1 MAHGGAAKCA
11 ERTTCRTCQNATITV
26 PPQRRPNSAASCGSI
41 AKPPGILSWPYR
53 TGWRASEPFVRL
65 ADAFRQGLREGG
77 YVEGRNVTIEYR
89 WADGQFARLPELA
102 ADLVHR
108 QVSLIVATGGTVSA
122 RAAKEAT
129 ATIPILF
136 IAGPNPIG
144 DGLVTSINRPGGNA
158 TGVALY
164 TSELLPKRLELL
176 GELLPRAVTIALL
189 VNPSDAA
196 HELETKEVED
206 AMRVTGQQMVLLRA
220 SAEGDFEPALVS
232 AVRQR
237 ADALLV
243 SANPFFTGRRAQLVA
258 LAARHAVPAGYPW
271 REYAD
276 AGGLMSYGPS
286 IAGAYHLIGR
296 YASRILNGERP
307 ADLSV
312 QGPTKYELVIN
323 LKTAKALGLE
333 VPPTLLA
340 RADEVIE

>member
-1 MAHGGAAKCA
+1 MVWIERREFITLLGGAAA
-11 ERTTCRTCQNATITV
+11 WPLAAGAQDPAV
-26 PPQRRPNSAASCGSI
+26 PLIGFLNSAS
-41 AKPPGILSWPYR
+41 PG
-53 TGWRASEPFVRL
+53 PFVRL

-102 ADLVHR
+102 AELVHR

-136 IAGPNPIG
+136 IVGPNPIG

-196 HELETKEVED
+196 HELETKEVEG
-206 AMRVTGQQMVLLRA
+206 AMRVTGQQMVLLGA
-220 SAEGDFEPALVS
+220 SAEGNFEPALVS

-258 LAARHAVPAGYPW
+258 LAARYAMPAGYPW

-286 IAGAYHLIGR
+286 VAGAYYLIGR

-333 VPPTLLA
+333 VSPTLLA

>member
-1 MAHGGAAKCA
+1 MKRREFITLLGGAGAA
-11 ERTTCRTCQNATITV
+11 WPLVARAQQPAMPVIGFL
-26 PPQRRPNSAASCGSI
+26 NSAS
-41 AKPPGILSWPYR
+41 PG
-53 TGWRASEPFVRL
+53 PFVRL

-102 ADLVHR
+102 TELVHR
-108 QVSLIVATGGTVSA
+108 KVSLIVATGGTVSA

-196 HELETKEVED
+196 YELETKGVED
-206 AMRVTGQQMVLLRA
+206 AMRVTGQQMVLLGA

-243 SANPFFTGRRAQLVA
+243 SANPFFTGQRAQLVA
-258 LAARHAVPAGYPW
+258 LAARLAVPAGYPW

-296 YASRILNGERP
+296 YAGRILNGERP

-323 LKTAKALGLE
+323 LKTAKASR
-333 VPPTLLA
+333 PDRAADAA
-340 RADEVIE
+340 RTRRRGD

>member
-1 MAHGGAAKCA
+1 MKRREFITLLGGAAA
-11 ERTTCRTCQNATITV
+11 WPLAAGAQDPAV
-26 PPQRRPNSAASCGSI
+26 PLIGFLNSAS
-41 AKPPGILSWPYR
+41 PG
-53 TGWRASEPFVRL
+53 PFVRL

-102 ADLVHR
+102 AELVHR
-108 QVSLIVATGGTVSA
+108 QVSLIVATGGTMSA
-122 RAAKEAT
+122 RAAKQAT
-129 ATIPILF
+129 ETIPILF

-196 HELETKEVED
+196 HELETKEVEG
-206 AMRVTGQQMVLLRA
+206 AMRVTGQQMVLLGA
-220 SAEGDFEPALVS
+220 SAEGNFEPALVS

-243 SANPFFTGRRAQLVA
+243 SANPFFTGRRAHVA
-258 LAARHAVPAGYPW
+258 LAARYAMPAGYPW

-286 IAGAYHLIGR
+286 VAGAYYLIGR

-312 QGPTKYELVIN
+312 QGPTRYELVIN

-333 VPPTLLA
+333 VPATLLA